1 LETESHGHGGGVTLP
16 TPPNKEYKE
25 RKRCCCCWEMLEAFS
40 AIDGDKKQQEKRCNA
55 HPVDF

>member
-16 TPPNKEYKE
+16 TPQTKEYKE

-40 AIDGDKKQQEKRCNA
+40 AIDGNKKTTKKGVM
-55 HPVDF
+55 HIL